1 MHYSLGGRSRP
12 TRVCRYGACL
22 PTVGNM
28 VELREFLMPLT
39 EEQKQILTPLAEKL
53 NALRER
59 DQEIADSALKY
70 RDHPGMFPP
79 DFEAGLLADAR
90 RVKADLA
97 KTEAEYG
104 ALWNTLNIPAFEWEA
119 DEERMRRLFPNWNGR
134 DSQTD

>member
-1 MHYSLGGRSRP
+1 
-12 TRVCRYGACL
+12 
-22 PTVGNM
+22 
-28 VELREFLMPLT
+28 MPLT
-39 EEQKQILTPLAEKL
+39 DEQKRILAPLAEKL

-97 KTEAEYG
+97 KAEAEYG
-104 ALWNTLNIPAFEWEA
+104 ALWDTLNIPAQEWEA
-119 DEERMRRLFPNWNGR
+119 DAARMSAKFPWWNGK
-134 DSQTD
+134 DSQMD